1 MNAIVNMFVLAAG
14 KCMPK
19 MYLNSLDL
27 QIVLVA
33 HSLKIKKEQKGLK
46 KQEIQDIFIK
56 TNKIKLVPNMI

>member
-1 MNAIVNMFVLAAG
+1 MVLLAAG

-56 TNKIKLVPNMI
+56 MNKIKLSPNMI

>member
-1 MNAIVNMFVLAAG
+1 MVLLAAG

-56 TNKIKLVPNMI
+56 TNKIKLVPTII